1 MCRQLSMSR
10 LAPPTEA
17 DEKGEQKRIQVST
30 KRQSDSCDRKMTPTQ
45 DEKEVKVTKRATLLA
60 VRRKSSTSSAASS
73 VPRRT
78 RLNSILNSDSD
89 MSFR

>member
-1 MCRQLSMSR
+1 MPHQQRQTRWVNKNESR
-10 LAPPTEA
+10 L
-17 DEKGEQKRIQVST
+17 KKI
-30 KRQSDSCDRKMTPTQ
+30 KDSLTAATVCNKETHPQ
-45 DEKEVKVTKRATLLA
+45 DEKEVNKVPTKRATLLA

-73 VPRRT
+73 IPRRT

>member
-1 MCRQLSMSR
+1 
-10 LAPPTEA
+10 
-17 DEKGEQKRIQVST
+17 
-30 KRQSDSCDRKMTPTQ
+30 MTTPSQ
-45 DEKEVKVTKRATLLA
+45 DEKEVKATKRATLLA